1 MDGKGMGEGSWD
13 ACCDD
18 GLTGYYTVRMGTNYT
33 TTQFRWFVRESSGD
47 EMEENEEVK
56 ALQWSPKLPFEMS

>member
-1 MDGKGMGEGSWD
+1 
-13 ACCDD
+13 
-18 GLTGYYTVRMGTNYT
+18 MGTNYT